1 VPHLVGTVKA
11 RSLDMITGGVCP
23 AAAYTQPG
31 RLQSPPGGT
40 YRRHP
45 AATTVGARDAFSP
58 YERGQTP
65 CATWEPHKVFVPIGL
80 PRVELRC
87 RVVRQGVVKLPE
99 R

>member
-1 VPHLVGTVKA
+1 MSRSSVYAAWPASVSSRRHL
-11 RSLDMITGGVCP
+11 
-23 AAAYTQPG
+23 
-31 RLQSPPGGT
+31 
-40 YRRHP
+40 YRRQP